1 MRIAI
6 LVGGIGRRIGMDKT
20 EIKVCGKKLIEL
32 AIEKYCEYETV
43 FVCRDERQVKDLSE
57 KYDCKFIADIY
68 RNFGSIAGIHAALN
82 YFQDCVVV
90 AIDMPFV
97 RKK

>member
-1 MRIAI
+1 MTVRIAI

-20 EIKVCGKKLIEL
+20 EVKVCGKKLIEL

-57 KYDCKFIADIY
+57 KRGDKVYVFNGWTFSSSPSLREFDHPIYDLWLTGCENI
-68 RNFGSIAGIHAALN
+68 
-82 YFQDCVVV
+82 
-90 AIDMPFV
+90 
-97 RKK
+97 